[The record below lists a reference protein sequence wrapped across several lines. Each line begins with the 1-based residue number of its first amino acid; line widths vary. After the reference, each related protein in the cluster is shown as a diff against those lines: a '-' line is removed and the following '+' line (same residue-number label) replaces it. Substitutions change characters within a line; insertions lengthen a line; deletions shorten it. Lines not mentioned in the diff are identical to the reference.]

1 MKTMGKKKRYGILL
15 STRIFLLISIAIIFF
30 IYSVPS
36 IASPNEPWGIYV
48 ERVEEEGG
56 LERCWV
62 CGKIINIG
70 SVHIDAEV
78 IVENHLKSNLSDMGI
93 EYIDHKGTGRY
104 IHVLIYK
111 FIERRGGNLAVDKP
125 ASVSFHIHLIDK
137 NNALRR
143 VYVFEETQQ
152 ALSQNILNIRKFLRR
167 RARWLTVSELAE
179 EGVYAGLEAL
189 KEDLNK

>member
-1 MKTMGKKKRYGILL
+1 MGKKKRYGILL

-104 IHVLIYK
+104 I
-111 FIERRGGNLAVDKP
+111 
-125 ASVSFHIHLIDK
+125 
-137 NNALRR
+137 
-143 VYVFEETQQ
+143 
-152 ALSQNILNIRKFLRR
+152 
-167 RARWLTVSELAE
+167 
-179 EGVYAGLEAL
+179 
-189 KEDLNK
+189 

>member
-1 MKTMGKKKRYGILL
+1 M
-15 STRIFLLISIAIIFF
+15 
-30 IYSVPS
+30 
-36 IASPNEPWGIYV
+36 
-48 ERVEEEGG
+48 
-56 LERCWV
+56 
-62 CGKIINIG
+62 
-70 SVHIDAEV
+70 
-78 IVENHLKSNLSDMGI
+78 
-93 EYIDHKGTGRY
+93 
-104 IHVLIYK
+104 
-111 FIERRGGNLAVDKP
+111 DKP